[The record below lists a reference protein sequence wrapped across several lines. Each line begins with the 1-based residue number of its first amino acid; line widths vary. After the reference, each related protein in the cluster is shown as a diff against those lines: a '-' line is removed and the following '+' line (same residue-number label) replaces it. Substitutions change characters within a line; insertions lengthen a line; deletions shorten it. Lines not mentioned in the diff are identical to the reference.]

1 MFFVF
6 LPCWG
11 CCLMVKCY
19 CSESRKCSDW
29 KHWLGRQSPA
39 WPGVQVCFSTPAA
52 SEAQLFSRGARG
64 NNTDPTQHSVVPRTP
79 GAGQSTYVVLDS
91 TLGKVACV
99 C

>member
-6 LPCWG
+6 LPSWG

-29 KHWLGRQSPA
+29 KHWLCRQSPA

-52 SEAQLFSRGARG
+52 SVAQLFQQGARD
-64 NNTDPTQHSVVPRTP
+64 NNTDPTQWSQGPQELDR
-79 GAGQSTYVVLDS
+79 STYVVLDS